1 MITATTIPATPHTL
15 PAVEQF
21 RAPSWALR
29 REVGDDL
36 LQNPRRAGRSD
47 VRAKGDTPKKSPA
60 KSPVKAAPK
69 SRRARKIELEATA
82 DLDLLQHV
90 VTGDDVAWTVFHD
103 RFRNLM
109 IACISRVCLRS
120 GVRLQPDD
128 LNDILGDAC
137 MNMVAHDFRRLRL
150 YKIDGGCSVSSWI
163 GVIATSTAHDH
174 LRRERRRR
182 LDPMLDSDLE
192 RVAPPVEGPDCT
204 LMEREQR
211 SFVDQQLSK
220 FSARDKR
227 FVELYFLEALEP
239 EAIAEEMGVSV
250 STVYSK
256 KAKIKSRLK
265 RMVRQAA

>member
-1 MITATTIPATPHTL
+1 MINATTVPATPHTL
-15 PAVEQF
+15 PVVEQF
-21 RAPSWALR
+21 RVPAWSLR
-29 REVGDDL
+29 REAGDDL
-36 LQNPRRAGRSD
+36 LQSPRRAGRSELRGKSEK
-47 VRAKGDTPKKSPA
+47 VSQAKQ
-60 KSPVKAAPK
+60 
-69 SRRARKIELEATA
+69 RRALKAELEGQD
-82 DLDLLQHV
+82 DLVLLRHV
-90 VTGDDVAWTVFHD
+90 MTGEDVAWSVFYA

-120 GVRLQPDD
+120 GVRLQADD
-128 LNDILGDAC
+128 LSDILGDAC

-150 YKIDGGCSVSSWI
+150 YKTDGGCSVSSWI

-192 RVAPPVEGPDCT
+192 RVAPPVDGPDSA
-204 LMEREQR
+204 LMDRQQR
-211 SFVDQQLSK
+211 SFVDHALAK

-227 FVELYFLEALEP
+227 FVELYFLEAMEP

-265 RMVRQAA
+265 RLARQAA

>member
-1 MITATTIPATPHTL
+1 MITATTVPATPHTL

-21 RAPSWALR
+21 RSPAWALR

-36 LQNPRRAGRSD
+36 LQNPRRASRGEI
-47 VRAKGDTPKKSPA
+47 RAKGDTTKVVVRP
-60 KSPVKAAPK
+60 
-69 SRRARKIELEATA
+69 SRRAQKTELEATG
-82 DLDLLQHV
+82 DLELLQQV
-90 VTGDDVAWTVFHD
+90 VTGHDLAWSVFYE

-120 GVRLQPDD
+120 GVRLQADD
-128 LNDILGDAC
+128 LADILGDAC
-137 MNMVAHDFRRLRL
+137 MNMVSHDFRRLRL
-150 YKIDGGCSVSSWI
+150 YKTDGGCSVSSWI

-192 RVAPPVEGPDCT
+192 RVAPPVDGPDCA
-204 LMEREQR
+204 LMDREQR
-211 SFVDQQLSK
+211 GFVDHALAK

-227 FVELYFLEALEP
+227 FVELYFLEAMEP

>member
-1 MITATTIPATPHTL
+1 MITATTVPATSHPL

-21 RAPSWALR
+21 RAPAWILR
-29 REVGDDL
+29 RDAGDDL
-36 LQNPRRAGRSD
+36 LQKPRRTAKTEAHAKSD
-47 VRAKGDTPKKSPA
+47 AKIEARVEAPKNRRAK
-60 KSPVKAAPK
+60 KAD
-69 SRRARKIELEATA
+69 LEAMD
-82 DLDLLQHV
+82 DLALLRTVLSGEDL
-90 VTGDDVAWTVFHD
+90 AWSVFYD

-109 IACISRVCLRS
+109 IACVSRVCLRS
-120 GVRLQPDD
+120 GVRLQQDD
-128 LNDILGDAC
+128 LADIIGDAC
-137 MNMVAHDFRRLRL
+137 MNMVSHDFRRLRL
-150 YKIDGGCSVSSWI
+150 YKTDGGCSVSSWI

-192 RVAPPVEGPDCT
+192 RVAPPVEGPDSA
-204 LMEREQR
+204 LMDRQQR
-211 SFVDQQLSK
+211 TFVDQALAK

-227 FVELYFLEALEP
+227 FVELYFLEAMEP

-265 RMVRQAA
+265 RMAKQAA

>member
-1 MITATTIPATPHTL
+1 MEAM
-15 PAVEQF
+15 
-21 RAPSWALR
+21 
-29 REVGDDL
+29 DDL
-36 LQNPRRAGRSD
+36 VLLRS
-47 VRAKGDTPKKSPA
+47 V
-60 KSPVKAAPK
+60 
-69 SRRARKIELEATA
+69 L
-82 DLDLLQHV
+82 
-90 VTGDDVAWTVFHD
+90 TGDELAWTVFYD

-109 IACISRVCLRS
+109 IACVSRVCLRS

-128 LNDILGDAC
+128 LADIIGDAC
-137 MNMVAHDFRRLRL
+137 MNMVSHDFRRLRL
-150 YKIDGGCSVSSWI
+150 YKTDGGCSVSSWI

-192 RVAPPVEGPDCT
+192 RVAPPVDGPDSA
-204 LMEREQR
+204 LMDRQQR
-211 SFVDQQLSK
+211 TFVDQALAK

-265 RMVRQAA
+265 RMAKQAA

>member
-1 MITATTIPATPHTL
+1 VINATTL
-15 PAVEQF
+15 PATSTALPVIEQF

-29 REVGDDL
+29 REAGDDQ
-36 LQNPRRAGRSD
+36 LQSPRRGRSD
-47 VRAKGDTPKKSPA
+47 VRSKGDTASP
-60 KSPVKAAPK
+60 SAAPK
-69 SRRARKIELEATA
+69 PVAPKTRRERRADMEKLE
-82 DLDLLQHV
+82 DLDLLHTV
-90 VTGDDVAWTVFHD
+90 VQGDDLAWAVFYD

-109 IACISRVCLRS
+109 IACVSRVCLRS
-120 GVRLQPDD
+120 GVRLQADD
-128 LNDILGDAC
+128 LSDILGEAC
-137 MNMVAHDFRRLRL
+137 MNMVSHDFRRLRL

-204 LMEREQR
+204 LMDRQQR
-211 SFVDQQLSK
+211 TFVDQALIK

-227 FVELYFLEALEP
+227 FVELYFVEAMPP
-239 EAIAEEMGVSV
+239 EAIADEMGVSV

-265 RMVRQAA
+265 RLAKTAA

>member
-1 MITATTIPATPHTL
+1 MITATTIPTTSHTL
-15 PAVEQF
+15 PVVEQF
-21 RAPSWALR
+21 RAPTWVLR
-29 REVGDDL
+29 GEAGDDS
-36 LQNPRRAGRSD
+36 LQQPRRARRAEA
-47 VRAKGDTPKKSPA
+47 RAKGRTETKLSPTQ
-60 KSPVKAAPK
+60 P
-69 SRRARKIELEATA
+69 RRGRKTELEALE
-82 DLDLLQHV
+82 DLDLLRRV
-90 VTGDDVAWTVFHD
+90 VTGDDLAWSVFYG

-120 GVRLQPDD
+120 GVRLQSDD
-128 LNDILGDAC
+128 MSDVLGDVC

-163 GVIATSTAHDH
+163 GVIATSTAHDY

-192 RVAPPVEGPDCT
+192 RVAPPVDGPDCT
-204 LMEREQR
+204 LMDRQQR
-211 SFVDQQLSK
+211 AFVDRALAK

-265 RMVRQAA
+265 KMAKAAA

>member
-1 MITATTIPATPHTL
+1 MINATTVPAASHTL
-15 PAVEQF
+15 PVVEQF
-21 RAPSWALR
+21 RAPAWALR
-29 REVGDDL
+29 RDAGDDL
-36 LQNPRRAGRSD
+36 LQDHRRAGRSD
-47 VRAKGDTPKKSPA
+47 VRARCEPVEPKKA
-60 KSPVKAAPK
+60 LQ
-69 SRRARKIELEATA
+69 SRRARKADLEALE
-82 DLDLLQHV
+82 DLDLLRIV
-90 VTGDDVAWTVFHD
+90 LTGDQVAWTVFYD

-109 IACISRVCLRS
+109 IACVSRVCLRS
-120 GVRLQPDD
+120 GVRLQQDD
-128 LNDILGDAC
+128 LADIIGDAC
-137 MNMVAHDFRRLRL
+137 MNMVSHDFRRLRL
-150 YKIDGGCSVSSWI
+150 YKTDGGCSVSSWI

-192 RVAPPVEGPDCT
+192 RVAPPVDGPDSA
-204 LMEREQR
+204 LMDRQQR
-211 SFVDQQLSK
+211 TFVDQALAK

-265 RMVRQAA
+265 RMAKQAA

>member
-1 MITATTIPATPHTL
+1 MITPTTIPTTSHTL
-15 PAVEQF
+15 PVVEQF
-21 RAPSWALR
+21 RAPTWVLR
-29 REVGDDL
+29 GEAGDDS
-36 LQNPRRAGRSD
+36 LQ
-47 VRAKGDTPKKSPA
+47 
-60 KSPVKAAPK
+60 K
-69 SRRARKIELEATA
+69 SRRALRGEARARGRTDTPARPAPRRARKAALEGLE
-82 DLDLLQHV
+82 DLPLLRKV
-90 VTGDDVAWTVFHD
+90 ITGDDLAWTVFYA

-120 GVRLQPDD
+120 GVRLQADD
-128 LNDILGDAC
+128 MGDVLGDVC

-150 YKIDGGCSVSSWI
+150 YKVDGGCSVSSWI
-163 GVIATSTAHDH
+163 GVIATSTAHDY

-192 RVAPPVEGPDCT
+192 RVAPPVDGPDCT
-204 LMEREQR
+204 LVDRQQR
-211 SFVDQQLSK
+211 AFVDRALAK

-265 RMVRQAA
+265 KMAKAAA